1 MMQLENCEIDYILTD
16 EHKQFGIMIC
26 RAPANY
32 NIINLLYKGHV
43 IASFQD
49 YQHTDTEIRA
59 SATMF
64 MEEKCKEMLKNGKV
78 AKHN

>member
-1 MMQLENCEIDYILTD
+1 MMPLSSCEVDYILSD

-32 NIINLLYKGHV
+32 NTINLLYEGRV
-43 IASFQD
+43 IASFLD
-49 YQHTDTEIRA
+49 YQYTDTEIRA
-59 SATMF
+59 AATMF